1 MSGNKSEG
9 MLLCVRSYAEAS
21 EWSRNGDGPDKNRL
35 VLMPLEVLVD
45 GWCQAFVP
53 PQPDLRE
60 GYRIWLA
67 LAS

>member
-21 EWSRNGDGPDKNRL
+21 EWSRRGL
-35 VLMPLEVLVD
+35 VLMPLEVLVMAGVKRLCRLNPTYERVTEN
-45 GWCQAFVP
+45 GWH
-53 PQPDLRE
+53 
-60 GYRIWLA
+60 WA